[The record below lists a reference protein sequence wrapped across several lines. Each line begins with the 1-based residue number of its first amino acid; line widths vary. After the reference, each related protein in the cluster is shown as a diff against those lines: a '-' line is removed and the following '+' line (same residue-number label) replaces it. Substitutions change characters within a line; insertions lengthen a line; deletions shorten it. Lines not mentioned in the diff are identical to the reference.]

1 MSGSGTF
8 ENYNSVGVGCAATPD
23 GRLSGQPVASDCS
36 AQPYLQV
43 SDYDM
48 RHDIHTRYP
57 CQWCC
62 IQCMPHKLC
71 SHPYRC

>member
-23 GRLSGQPVASDCS
+23 GRLNGQPVASDCS

-43 SDYDM
+43 CNWGLCKHLMRPCINDYVM
-48 RHDIHTRYP
+48 LLAIVG
-57 CQWCC
+57 
-62 IQCMPHKLC
+62 LC
-71 SHPYRC
+71 W